1 MSLPAQPLPEP
12 IEFDY
17 LGLTEGQLVG
27 YRDGWA
33 RQREIHAQVADRT
46 LPPQVLFVEHDHVFT
61 AGHRTEPH
69 ERPVDGTEVVEV
81 DRGGKITYHGPG
93 QLVGYPIVPLPER
106 VGVVDYV
113 RRVEEALI
121 RLLAEYGLTT
131 GRIEGRTG
139 VWLAA
144 SGNRPERKIA
154 AIGVRVSRRTT
165 LHGFALNVDP
175 DLSWFGRIVPCG
187 IDDAGVT
194 SLAAELGSAPRLS
207 EVAKAAEPHLA
218 ALLDFSAYLPSA
230 PLAIEP
236 RPAVQYGLTGI
247 TA

>member
-17 LGLTEGQLVG
+17 LGLAEGELVG

-46 LPPQVLFVEHDHVFT
+46 APARVLFVEHDHVFT

-69 ERPVDGTEVVEV
+69 ERPVDGTDVVEV

-93 QLVGYPIVPLPER
+93 QLVGYPIVPLPDG

-121 RLLAEYGLTT
+121 RLLAEYGLAT
-131 GRIEGRTG
+131 GRIQGRTG
-139 VWLAA
+139 VWLGA
-144 SGNRPERKIA
+144 SDGRPERKIA

-194 SLAAELGSAPRLS
+194 SMAAELGSAPSLD
-207 EVAKAAEPHLA
+207 EVARAAEPHLTELLRFA
-218 ALLDFSAYLPSA
+218 AYTPSA
-230 PLAIEP
+230 PLETEP
-236 RPAVQYGLTGI
+236 RALVSYGLQV
-247 TA
+247 